1 MTYRILCIF
10 ILILDIEKG
19 FDIPENKFKDLLL
32 MMMRIRILEAIQAT
46 KIVQNIL

>member
-32 MMMRIRILEAIQAT
+32 MMYKNFGSNT
-46 KIVQNIL
+46 SYQNRAEYLVK